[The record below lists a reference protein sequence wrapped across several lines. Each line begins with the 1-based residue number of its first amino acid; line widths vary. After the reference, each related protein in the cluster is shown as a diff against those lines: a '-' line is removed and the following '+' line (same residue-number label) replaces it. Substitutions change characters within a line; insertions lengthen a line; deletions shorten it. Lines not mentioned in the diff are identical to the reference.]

1 MVEAAAAVVVNLVL
15 GNLTKVLPEQLEP
28 HKELLAKAEAEVME
42 PEVVV
47 AVVDKM
53 AVLAVDWSP
62 VTTAAFRVKMAT
74 VWHPE
79 VVCFLVEQLVV
90 VAPLIQQDLRDQL
103 Q

>member
-1 MVEAAAAVVVNLVL
+1 VVVAVVGAGVNLVL

-42 PEVVV
+42 PEVV
-47 AVVDKM
+47 AVVADKM

-62 VTTAAFRVKMAT
+62 ATTAAFQVKMAT

-79 VVCFLVEQLVV
+79 VVWFLVVQPAA
-90 VAPLIQQDLRDQL
+90 VAPPTTQDPRAQS